1 MSVCL
6 RQAVP
11 PCQQRSNGLYKALEE
26 IMATNN
32 KLDILRSKAA
42 EVRDVEHQ
50 IADLEQQLK
59 EKRARLQSLCR
70 VELPDLMTECGT
82 DHIGIPANGN
92 MAAYDA
98 VLRPFYKAN
107 IAASWSSEKQQAA
120 FNWLVDNGFGDLIK
134 TEVDVQ
140 FTRDQYKKAERLVK
154 MLKTKGFKPE
164 FLQRVHHGVL
174 TAWLQEQIEQGHLPP
189 LDVIGGE
196 VGRVVVLKE
205 RRT

>member
-1 MSVCL
+1 M
-6 RQAVP
+6 AV
-11 PCQQRSNGLYKALEE
+11 
-26 IMATNN
+26 N
-32 KLDILRSKAA
+32 KLEILRDKAA
-42 EVRDVEHQ
+42 EVRDLEHK

-59 EKRARLQSLCR
+59 EAKARLQSLCR
-70 VELPDLMTECGT
+70 VELPDLMTEVGT

-107 IAASWSSEKQQAA
+107 IAASWPADKQQAA

-134 TEVDVQ
+134 TEVDVSFPREQ
-140 FTRDQYKKAERLVK
+140 HAKAKKLFA

-174 TAWLQEQIEQGHLPP
+174 TAWLQEQIEQGNLPP

-196 VGRVVVLKE
+196 VGRIVTLKQ
-205 RRT
+205 RRD